1 MQSFFVT
8 LFIAIG
14 KQLAA
19 WGMIKAQEIYDLE
32 MKLKKAREYKKA
44 VDKPDN
50 TREERRRAEDD
61 FLS

>member
-1 MQSFFVT
+1 MQSFLVA

-14 KQLAA
+14 KQLAV

>member
-1 MQSFFVT
+1 MQSFLVT

>member
-1 MQSFFVT
+1 MQSFLVA

-14 KQLAA
+14 KQLAV
-19 WGMIKAQEIYDLE
+19 WGLIKAQEIYDLE
-32 MKLKKAREYKKA
+32 MKLKKAREYKKT

>member
-1 MQSFFVT
+1 MQSFLVA

-32 MKLKKAREYKKA
+32 MKLKKAREYKKT

>member
-1 MQSFFVT
+1 MQSFLVA

-19 WGMIKAQEIYDLE
+19 WGLVKAQEIYDLE
-32 MKLKKAREYKKA
+32 MKLKKAREYKKT